1 MQMFENTGDKIP
13 MQNRIAEE
21 LVTSEV
27 VDIEWERIIVHIT
40 VKVKYSDAFDKTQPL
55 DFYLVAAFN
64 KANAKFKVEQTAE
77 DTFVLTTNVTNPGY
91 NMCIPTGTYTIYCCQ
106 GTDILCAPQM
116 SGELAPKLQDKSRT
130 FLHNNKSKGYVVN
143 FSVTEDEE
151 ELGTIINVMDMS
163 KSGLRV
169 LNTDDRPEVGANQ
182 NKLAK
187 QINKHVARLKKTV
200 IIDIYKTYHW
210 WFRHFDTKK
219 KHILFWTEQ
228 SETIG
233 TNIMAVHDRM
243 KARSMEEEWE
253 FLYSARSIVE
263 HPGYGVMSWVRM
275 LRKMAKANVIIV
287 DDHAPILDWLELYD
301 DTRLIQIWHAGAGF
315 KSSGYSR
322 WGHTGCPA
330 PYGAHRQYDY
340 GIAGSKHIAHFFSEV
355 WGINTEQVLPTGMPR
370 MDEYLD
376 PLYRAEKEQELEDQ
390 FPLIVGKKVILF
402 APTYRGKNRADA
414 HYPYDLI
421 DFQRL
426 YDFCGDE
433 YVVLFKMHP
442 WVPYPVPIKEEWKD
456 KFVDANKYPNI
467 NDLFYKTD
475 LLITDYSSN
484 IFEYSLM
491 LKPMLFFAFDE
502 IQYSFSRGFHRDYKE
517 SAPGKVCHTFDELM
531 TAMET
536 GDYEY
541 EKVQQYVDIHFDYT
555 DSGASDRVIDWLVLG
570 NVPEEFK
577 ANIDKV
583 IESNNRLLQMD
594 FSSLEP
600 VEENA

>member
-1 MQMFENTGDKIP
+1 MQMFENTGDKIL
-13 MQNRIAEE
+13 MQNRVAEQ

-27 VDIEWERIIVHIT
+27 IDIQWERIIVHIT
-40 VKVKYSDAFDKTQPL
+40 VRVKYSEGFDKSKPL

-64 KANAKFKVEQTAE
+64 KANVIFDVEQTAD
-77 DTFVLTTNVTNPGY
+77 DTFVLTTNITNPGY
-91 NMCIPTGTYTIYCCQ
+91 NMTIPTGTYYIYCCQ
-106 GTDILCAPQM
+106 GEDILCAPQM
-116 SGELAPKLQDKSRT
+116 SGELAPLLQDKSRT

-151 ELGTIINVMDMS
+151 ELGTVVNIMDMS

-169 LNTDDRPEVGANQ
+169 LNTDERPDVGANQ
-182 NKLAK
+182 NPLKKRFMKWLAK
-187 QINKHVARLKKTV
+187 FKKTV
-200 IIDIYKTYHW
+200 IIDIYQAYHW
-210 WFRHFDTKK
+210 YFRHFSKQPT
-219 KHILFWTEQ
+219 ILFWTEQ
-228 SETIG
+228 AEKLG

-243 KARSMEEEWE
+243 KERGMDKEWD

-263 HPGYGVMSWVRM
+263 HPGYGTMSWVKM
-275 LRKMAKANVIIV
+275 LKKMAKANVIIV
-287 DDHAPILDWLELYD
+287 DDHCPILDWLTLYD

-330 PYGAHRQYDY
+330 PHGAHRQYDY

-355 WGINTEQVLPTGMPR
+355 WGITTEQVLPTGMPR

-376 PLYRAEKEQELEDQ
+376 PAYRATKEQELEEQ
-390 FPLIVGKKVILF
+390 FPMINGKKVMLF
-402 APTYRGKNRADA
+402 APTYRGKNRSDA
-414 HYPYDLI
+414 HYPYNLI

-433 YVVLFKMHP
+433 WVVLFKMHP
-442 WVPYPVPIKEEWKD
+442 WVPYPVPIKDEWKD

-491 LKPMLFFAFDE
+491 LKPMMFFAFDE

-531 TAMET
+531 TAMEN
-536 GDYEY
+536 GDFEY
-541 EKVQQYVDIHFDYT
+541 EKVQEYVDIHFDYT

-570 NVPEEFK
+570 NVPAEFQ
-577 ANIDKV
+577 ARIDAV
-583 IESNNRLLQMD
+583 IERNNRLLAMD
-594 FSSLEP
+594 FTSLGEL
-600 VEENA
+600 NKS